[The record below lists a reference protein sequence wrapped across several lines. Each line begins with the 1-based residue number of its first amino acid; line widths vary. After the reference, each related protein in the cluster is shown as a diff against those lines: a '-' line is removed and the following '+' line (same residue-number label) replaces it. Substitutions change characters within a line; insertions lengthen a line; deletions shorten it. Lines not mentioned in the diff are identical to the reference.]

1 MGGGEDMSAG
11 QFTLLAYS
19 QQRLSPEESSGTEA
33 FLGTDSFFSL
43 SDPDRTPSVKN
54 MEAERLAFHHS
65 VEVAPFDK
73 ENYRPC

>member
-43 SDPDRTPSVKN
+43 RSRQDSFCQEHGSRETSFP
-54 MEAERLAFHHS
+54 
-65 VEVAPFDK
+65 PF
-73 ENYRPC
+73 RGSGTL